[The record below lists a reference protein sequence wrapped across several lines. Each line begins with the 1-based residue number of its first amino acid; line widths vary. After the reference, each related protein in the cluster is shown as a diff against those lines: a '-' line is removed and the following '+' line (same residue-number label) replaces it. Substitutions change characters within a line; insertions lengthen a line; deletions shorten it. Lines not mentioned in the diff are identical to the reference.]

1 MESSWILQQSADL
14 MLRLSNGQMPGTR
27 RPKKLLPTP
36 FVIEYIEGRCGL
48 STYIYRITDKY
59 STHYHYTWTSLFCT
73 LSQLRMGTTSHS
85 RAVTTDKIQRSLSR
99 HTCSRPSRLLPAWV
113 RRDQRAAATPTV
125 PSCGPCTGHRVSCK
139 TYQTSKALPSIAANG
154 IPNLPIEAGKELAT
168 RPFAMSISRK
178 DVMRPSKPSQL

>member
-1 MESSWILQQSADL
+1 MESSWRLQQPAA
-14 MLRLSNGQMPGTR
+14 LRLRILNDQMPWTR
-27 RPKKLLPTP
+27 RPKN
-36 FVIEYIEGRCGL
+36 GL
-48 STYIYRITDKY
+48 CKQAVCHSTYKAGA
-59 STHYHYTWTSLFCT
+59 LFGQRTTTPRHHTRTT
-73 LSQLRMGTTSHS
+73 LCSHLNIGTTSHS

>member
-1 MESSWILQQSADL
+1 MESSWRLQQSAEL
-14 MLRLSNGQMPGTR
+14 ILRTSNGQMPWTW

-59 STHYHYTWTSLFCT
+59 STYYHYTWTSLFCT

-99 HTCSRPSRLLPAWV
+99 HTCSRPSRLLPAWFGGINV
-113 RRDQRAAATPTV
+113 PPQRQQFPLADLAPAIVFHARHTKRPR
-125 PSCGPCTGHRVSCK
+125 PCHRSPQMAFLIC
-139 TYQTSKALPSIAANG
+139 LLRLG
-154 IPNLPIEAGKELAT
+154 GK
-168 RPFAMSISRK
+168 
-178 DVMRPSKPSQL
+178 